1 MSSAPRTRAGV
12 RVLWPPEGGYAVK
25 LTKTVQT
32 NDFEAVA
39 PVDEQMDELERRR
52 LLYVAATRARD
63 HLVVSLHRRPP
74 GKGVATNAQLL
85 HGAGAADSA
94 AGAVAFAGWEV
105 PTAPGSAAAAVTA
118 PPDWETWFGRIAAAR
133 AASRRPGAVTASGLE
148 GTEPRIPDTGSTVE
162 GPDPPADEDEVAG
175 TAKGPRDLELP
186 PWSKGRYGTAVGRA
200 VHAVLQSIDL
210 QADPADGR
218 GVDDAVA
225 AQCVAEGVVGHAAVV
240 KALVASAL
248 ASPVVRRA
256 ATRRPWRESWVA
268 TVETADPV
276 QVAGPARSED
286 PAPSADPARSED
298 SVRSADAS
306 GSAEPLTL
314 FDLNPASGDA
324 SGIALDER
332 DGAASDTVLE
342 GIIDLMYREDDG
354 SVVIVD
360 YKTDAIPAAALPIRA
375 AYYTP
380 QIRAYARAVRAAT
393 GATVSGTLLFLHPER
408 PAVAIEVEV

>member
-1 MSSAPRTRAGV
+1 
-12 RVLWPPEGGYAVK
+12 
-25 LTKTVQT
+25 
-32 NDFEAVA
+32 
-39 PVDEQMDELERRR
+39 
-52 LLYVAATRARD
+52 
-63 HLVVSLHRRPP
+63 
-74 GKGVATNAQLL
+74 
-85 HGAGAADSA
+85 
-94 AGAVAFAGWEV
+94 
-105 PTAPGSAAAAVTA
+105 
-118 PPDWETWFGRIAAAR
+118 
-133 AASRRPGAVTASGLE
+133 
-148 GTEPRIPDTGSTVE
+148 
-162 GPDPPADEDEVAG
+162 
-175 TAKGPRDLELP
+175 
-186 PWSKGRYGTAVGRA
+186 
-200 VHAVLQSIDL
+200 
-210 QADPADGR
+210 
-218 GVDDAVA
+218 
-225 AQCVAEGVVGHAAVV
+225 VAEGVVGHAAVV

-276 QVAGPARSED
+276 PVAG
-286 PAPSADPARSED
+286 PARSED

-324 SGIALDER
+324 AGTTLHER